1 MKRLDIIFSPV
12 FAWADRQSFVYG
24 AAGRDAEHYFSDV
37 WSVRGVLIYKTKG
50 TVLVFS
56 WCGSGSIMPHKDQER
71 KRKIRKGSCSS
82 ARWWHSGR
90 AVIRIFFRVVCA
102 QLLRSTNVKGSTL
115 LLFQNP
121 ETTKIE
127 KLTAL
132 FSVYRYMFIYILCL
146 TQIWCLQSVS

>member
-1 MKRLDIIFSPV
+1 MT
-12 FAWADRQSFVYG
+12 
-24 AAGRDAEHYFSDV
+24 
-37 WSVRGVLIYKTKG
+37 YKTKG

-56 WCGSGSIMPHKDQER
+56 WCGSGSIMPQKDQER
-71 KRKIRKGSCSS
+71 KTEIRKGSCCG
-82 ARWWHSGR
+82 ARRQHSGR

-115 LLFQNP
+115 SLFQNP

-132 FSVYRYMFIYILCL
+132 FSVYRYMFI
-146 TQIWCLQSVS
+146 